1 MTEQE
6 NRQYFND
13 PQMYSLL
20 MNTRDEVIVAGR
32 GVGKGRYK
40 QDGCSSAFRGCL
52 VVWGASCRHRLSGA

>member
-20 MNTRDEVIVAGR
+20 MNTRDEVIVARAWR
-32 GVGKGRYK
+32 G
-40 QDGCSSAFRGCL
+40 QRGDTSRTDAVL
-52 VVWGASCRHRLSGA
+52 LSGDAW

>member
-20 MNTRDEVIVAGR
+20 MNTRDQGVAWA
-32 GVGKGRYK
+32 KGRYK